1 LHVSQVFFR
10 KRRYSWNII
19 CVIGWQTE
27 IVVLF
32 LKPKLSFHFYLFLVC
47 LPNHNSH
54 SSKHSINITLHNI
67 HSYAYLGK
75 LFRQSRFPSNIKTN
89 YFSNIIIQNVRCF
102 FSRYTVTKM
111 SAYSNENCGSED
123 KQGRDKNERT
133 ILAPEGY

>member
-1 LHVSQVFFR
+1 MPLKGINSCSITGTRCVTVKRDENQHTGSIRFVQHNQLTPLYCTFPKFFFR

-54 SSKHSINITLHNI
+54 SSKHSFSSQYITKRNTLRFGLWYYWNN
-67 HSYAYLGK
+67 
-75 LFRQSRFPSNIKTN
+75 LFLCLMEIDF
-89 YFSNIIIQNVRCF
+89 V
-102 FSRYTVTKM
+102 
-111 SAYSNENCGSED
+111 
-123 KQGRDKNERT
+123 
-133 ILAPEGY
+133 